1 MPVPKRPNKKI
12 VTLLNDV
19 LTGELTAINQY
30 FLHAKMC
37 QNWGYNRLAH
47 AIRQESID
55 EMKHAEQLID
65 RVLFLGGV
73 PNVQRLGKVT
83 IGETVREQ
91 FELDLTT
98 EYSAQKRL
106 NKGIALCREEEDNAS
121 RALLEEILQ
130 SEDEHVD
137 WLEAQLD
144 LIGQVGEQ
152 QYLAQ
157 QIHGA

>member
-19 LTGELTAINQY
+19 LTAELTAINQY

-37 QNWGYNRLAH
+37 QNWGYNRLAA

-55 EMKHAEQLID
+55 EMKHAELLID

-98 EYSAQKRL
+98 EYAAQKRL
-106 NKGIALCREEEDNAS
+106 NKGVALCREEEDNAS
-121 RALLEEILQ
+121 RALLEDILQ

-157 QIHGA
+157 QIHGG

>member
-19 LTGELTAINQY
+19 LTAELTAINQY

-37 QNWGYNRLAH
+37 QNWGYNRLAD

-55 EMKHAEQLID
+55 EMKHAELLID

-98 EYSAQKRL
+98 EYAAQKRL
-106 NKGIALCREEEDNAS
+106 NKGVALCREEEDNAS
-121 RALLEEILQ
+121 RALLEGILQ

-157 QIHGA
+157 QIHGG

>member
-19 LTGELTAINQY
+19 LTAELTAINQY

-37 QNWGYNRLAH
+37 QNWGYGLLAQKIRL
-47 AIRQESID
+47 ESID
-55 EMKHAEQLID
+55 EMKHAEELID

-73 PNVQRLGKVT
+73 PNVQRLSKVT

-98 EYSAQKRL
+98 EYAAQKRL
-106 NKGIALCREEEDNAS
+106 NKGITLCREEEDSSS
-121 RALLEEILQ
+121 RALLEGILLG
-130 SEDEHVD
+130 EDEHVD

-144 LIGQVGEQ
+144 LMEQVGEQ
-152 QYLAQ
+152 AYLAQ
-157 QIHGA
+157 QIHIA

>member
-19 LTGELTAINQY
+19 LTSELTAINQY

-37 QNWGYNRLAH
+37 ANWGYERLADKV
-47 AIRQESID
+47 RKESID
-55 EMKHAEQLID
+55 EMIHAEELID
-65 RVLFLGGV
+65 RILYLGGV

-91 FELDLTT
+91 FELDLAT
-98 EYSAQKRL
+98 EMTALKRL
-106 NKGIALCREEEDNAS
+106 NTGIELCRAEGDNGT
-121 RALLEEILQ
+121 RVLLDKIL
-130 SEDEHVD
+130 SHEDEHVD

-144 LIGQVGEQ
+144 LIEQVGEQ

-157 QIHGA
+157 QIRSE

>member
-1 MPVPKRPNKKI
+1 MPVPKRPNKKV

-37 QNWGYNRLAH
+37 QNWGYSRLA
-47 AIRQESID
+47 AYVRAESID
-55 EMKHAEQLID
+55 EMKHAETLID
-65 RVLFLGGV
+65 RILYLGGV

-91 FELDLTT
+91 FELDLAF
-98 EYSAQKRL
+98 EYTAIKRL
-106 NKGIALCREEEDNAS
+106 NKGIVLCRDEEDGSS
-121 RALLEEILQ
+121 RALLEAILL
-130 SEDEHVD
+130 SEDEHID

-144 LIGQVGEQ
+144 LIEQVGEQ
-152 QYLAQ
+152 AYLAQ
-157 QIHGA
+157 QIH

>member
-37 QNWGYNRLAH
+37 ANWGYERLADKV
-47 AIRQESID
+47 RKESID
-55 EMKHAEQLID
+55 EMIHAEELID
-65 RVLFLGGV
+65 RILYLGGV

-91 FELDLTT
+91 FELDLAT
-98 EYSAQKRL
+98 EMTALKRL
-106 NKGIALCREEEDNAS
+106 NTGIELCRAEGDNGT
-121 RALLEEILQ
+121 RVLLDKIL
-130 SEDEHVD
+130 SHEDEHVD

-144 LIGQVGEQ
+144 LIEQVGEQ

-157 QIHGA
+157 QIRSE

>member
-19 LTGELTAINQY
+19 LTAELTAINQY

-37 QNWGYNRLAH
+37 QNWGYNRLAD

-55 EMKHAEQLID
+55 EMKHAELLID

-98 EYSAQKRL
+98 EYAAQKRL

-121 RALLEEILQ
+121 RALLEDILQ

-157 QIHGA
+157 QIHGG

>member
-19 LTGELTAINQY
+19 LTSELTAINQY

-37 QNWGYNRLAH
+37 QNWGYNRLGNY
-47 AIRQESID
+47 IRAESID
-55 EMKHAEQLID
+55 EMKHAESLID
-65 RVLFLGGV
+65 RILYLGGV

-91 FELDLTT
+91 LELDLAF
-98 EYSAQKRL
+98 EYTAVKRL

-121 RALLEEILQ
+121 RVLLESILV
-130 SEDEHVD
+130 SEDEHID
-137 WLEAQLD
+137 WLEAQID
-144 LIGQVGEQ
+144 LIEQVGEQ
-152 QYLAQ
+152 AYLAQ
-157 QIHGA
+157 QIH

>member
-37 QNWGYNRLAH
+37 QNWGYNRLAD

-55 EMKHAEQLID
+55 EMRHAEQLID

-98 EYSAQKRL
+98 EYAAQKRL
-106 NKGIALCREEEDNAS
+106 NKGVALCREEEDNAS
-121 RALLEEILQ
+121 RALLEGILQ

-144 LIGQVGEQ
+144 LISQVGEQ

-157 QIHGA
+157 QIHGG

>member
-1 MPVPKRPNKKI
+1 MPVPKRPNKKV

-19 LTGELTAINQY
+19 LTAELTAINQY

-37 QNWGYNRLAH
+37 QNWGYNRLAA
-47 AIRQESID
+47 AIREESID

-157 QIHGA
+157 QIHDG